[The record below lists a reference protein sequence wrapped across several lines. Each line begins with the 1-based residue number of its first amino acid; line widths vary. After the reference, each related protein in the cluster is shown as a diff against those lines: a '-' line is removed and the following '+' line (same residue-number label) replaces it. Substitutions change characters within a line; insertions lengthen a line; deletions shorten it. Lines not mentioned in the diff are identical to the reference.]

1 MLKTMFKKTEQQK
14 GMTLVELLI
23 AVAIIGILSAVLV
36 TSIVQ
41 VISINASSGARM
53 TALKQVERSIDRIRM
68 DVQMAQEIS
77 TSDVDDPN
85 VFLKLKWKEWNNT
98 INEVVY
104 TLDPTSHEIHRHSS
118 GIINQVAEN
127 IASIEVIHLDSGNW
141 EITITSTVEGM
152 KPATEVRTFEIHSR
166 TGI

>member
-1 MLKTMFKKTEQQK
+1 MFKKTEQQK
-14 GMTLVELLI
+14 GITLLELLI
-23 AVAIIGILSAVLV
+23 AVAIIGILSSVLV

-41 VISINASSGARM
+41 VLSINASSGARM

-68 DVQMAQEIS
+68 DVQMAQEIA

-85 VFLKLKWKEWNNT
+85 VFLKLEWKEWDNT

-104 TLDPTSHEIHRHSS
+104 TLDPTSQEMHRHSS

-127 IASIEVIHLDSGNW
+127 IASVEINHLESGNW
-141 EITITSTVEGM
+141 EITITATVEGM
-152 KPATEVRTFEIHSR
+152 KPATEVRTVEIHSR

>member
-14 GMTLVELLI
+14 GMTLLELLI

-68 DVQMAQEIS
+68 DVQMAQEIT

-85 VFLKLKWKEWNNT
+85 VFLKLKWKEWDNT

-104 TLDPTSHEIHRHSS
+104 TLDPTSHEMHRQSS
-118 GIINQVAEN
+118 GIVNQVAEN
-127 IASIEVIHLDSGNW
+127 IASVEINHLESGNW
-141 EITITSTVEGM
+141 EITITATVEGM
-152 KPATEVRTFEIHSR
+152 KPATEIRTFEIHSR